1 MKDQETLSTEAEE
14 TFEEEKGGQFEY
26 ERQKF
31 GNDDDNEE
39 VLDELGRRLVSQM
52 KMKTLAK
59 KKS

>member
-1 MKDQETLSTEAEE
+1 MKDQETLSIEAEE
-14 TFEEEKGGQFEY
+14 TFEEGKGGQFEY